1 MLHQFVIQ
9 NSLYTQHKNFPSF
22 TRGCSLPIFTAN
34 ETITNLTQYELSQKE
49 TNLLKVGLYFSVQ
62 PDKIQKSEIVTT
74 FQKFHPSFIN
84 NLKSQDT
91 RNQEKARLSYLG
103 NSYFY
108 NYRPSPRIL
117 RQHRL
122 VRNLKKNEDIIITS
136 PNRGNGVVSLDL
148 KVYNNPIQK
157 TISETSKF
165 KKLDEDS
172 TLKRETSLQRFLR
185 KLKQKNLFNEN
196 KYNRLYPSGSAPA
209 RIYDTPKMHIFS
221 STDTFPKLLPVVSS
235 IGTFNNNLAH
245 FICDLPSFLVPNDY
259 SCQDTFYF
267 VSQIKNANLSRKI
280 LISYDVTILF
290 INIAL

>member
-1 MLHQFVIQ
+1 MFQMKMLHQFVIQ
-9 NSLYTQHKNFPSF
+9 NSLYTQHKNFASF
-22 TRGCSLPIFTAN
+22 TRGSSLPIFTAN

-49 TNLLKVGLYFSVQ
+49 TNLLKVGLYFSIQ
-62 PDKIQKSEIVTT
+62 PDKLQKFEIVTT

-84 NLKSQDT
+84 NLKSEDT

-122 VRNLKKNEDIIITS
+122 LRNLKKNEDIIITS

-157 TISETSKF
+157 TISDTSKF

-172 TLKRETSLQRFLR
+172 TLKRD
-185 KLKQKNLFNEN
+185 
-196 KYNRLYPSGSAPA
+196 A
-209 RIYDTPKMHIFS
+209 
-221 STDTFPKLLPVVSS
+221 
-235 IGTFNNNLAH
+235 
-245 FICDLPSFLVPNDY
+245 
-259 SCQDTFYF
+259 
-267 VSQIKNANLSRKI
+267 
-280 LISYDVTILF
+280 
-290 INIAL
+290 